1 MKIDFKK
8 ANAFTLVMDVVYNI
22 WVILLAG
29 VIAFC
34 SCQIYYL
41 ALKKQTYTSSM
52 TIAVN
57 LSGYTTSA
65 TTTSL
70 SRTIEICETYQS
82 VRSSST
88 LKAMVEKDM
97 GEKMTG
103 TVTVKQKEETNLSI
117 KMVKEKENHLIKT
130 LSHII
135 KMAKEALIEAIDLPE
150 E

>member
-22 WVILLAG
+22 WVIFLAG
-29 VIAFC
+29 IIGFC

-82 VRSSST
+82 VLASNT

-97 GEKMTG
+97 GQKMTG
-103 TVTVKQKEETNLSI
+103 IVTVKQKEETNLIDISVTDTSSQKAYDTLKSI
-117 KMVKEKENHLIKT
+117 YKNDQKHEH
-130 LSHII
+130 
-135 KMAKEALIEAIDLPE
+135 P
-150 E
+150 